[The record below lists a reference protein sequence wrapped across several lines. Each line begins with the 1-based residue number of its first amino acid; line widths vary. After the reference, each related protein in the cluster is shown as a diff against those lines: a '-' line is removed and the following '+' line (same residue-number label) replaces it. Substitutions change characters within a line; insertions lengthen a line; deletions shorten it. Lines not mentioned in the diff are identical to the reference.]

1 MFARSLALALGAAAF
16 AAPFPEPH
24 NNQKETIPLLT
35 SADALTKLHLP
46 EGFKATLFAAEPDV
60 RQSCTLCHRV
70 SLHLLC
76 EPPGAIALVSV
87 CPSPPACFAPSSIT
101 LIRLLNEW

>member
-1 MFARSLALALGAAAF
+1 MVAGGGC
-16 AAPFPEPH
+16 
-24 NNQKETIPLLT
+24 LLPAT
-35 SADALTKLHLP
+35 SFYLCAN
-46 EGFKATLFAAEPDV
+46 AELDV
-60 RQSCTLCHRV
+60 RQSCALCHRV